1 MAKNPGTKILFVPM
15 SLGAGGEGLVQNAMN
30 QQALQE
36 VFDPSTSGTRGTSRE
51 I

>member
-1 MAKNPGTKILFVPM
+1 MAKQPNTKILFVPM

-36 VFDPSTSGTRGTSRE
+36 VFDPSTSRSRGTSRE